1 MNKVLIKI
9 NSLKSKLNQWSRE
22 YYDLDKPTVS
32 DAEYDLV
39 LHELIAL
46 ENEYPQYITD
56 DSPTKRVGG
65 HVAKQFNKVKHEIP
79 MLSLSNQFSKE
90 EMEKFDNDVR
100 KATNS
105 NDITYNV
112 EPKIDGLSIS
122 LTYINGV
129 LTRALTRGDGEYGE
143 DVTNNVRT
151 IKAIPLSINTKLSPF
166 EVRGEVYLSFKE
178 FNHINDLIKDDE
190 KKFAN
195 PRNAAA
201 GSLRNLDSSVAASR
215 HLEAIVYY
223 IPNELNLRELHI
235 HEQSEVIKY
244 LKGLGF
250 KVAKEAIKCSGINQV
265 NEYINKLSN
274 IKDALLYPIDG
285 VVIKV
290 DDVNL
295 YDTLGRT
302 SKFPRWATAYKFP
315 PEIAQT
321 KLLNINANVGRTG
334 RITYVAELAPV
345 ALSGST
351 VAAATLHNAE
361 YIIDNDIRVGDTVKV
376 FKAAEIIPKVIG
388 PILDKRPNNTKV
400 FQPITK
406 CPICHSPL
414 EKQDEEVDQYCTNV
428 SCPARIVQSMI
439 HFTSK
444 RAMNIEN
451 LSEKNLQKLYDTN
464 IITSIQDIYH
474 WNNKRDTILSSELK
488 IKDKMFN
495 NILNNIES
503 SKHNSL
509 EKLIFAIGIRH
520 IGETTAKVLAKTF
533 RSIDAISKASIE
545 ELIKINDI
553 GSTVAVSIVD
563 YFKNEANQKLIS
575 DLKQV
580 GINTKYI
587 SNIDETKIDKN
598 SPYYQ
603 KTFVITGSFDIP
615 RHEIKKL
622 LEIKYDANVIDAI
635 TKNTNYLIVGE
646 NGGSKLEKAQ
656 KLNVTIINHKI
667 W

>member
-1 MNKVLIKI
+1 
-9 NSLKSKLNQWSRE
+9 
-22 YYDLDKPTVS
+22 LDKPTVS

-302 SKFPRWATAYKFP
+302 SKFPR
-315 PEIAQT
+315 
-321 KLLNINANVGRTG
+321 
-334 RITYVAELAPV
+334 
-345 ALSGST
+345 
-351 VAAATLHNAE
+351 
-361 YIIDNDIRVGDTVKV
+361 
-376 FKAAEIIPKVIG
+376 
-388 PILDKRPNNTKV
+388 
-400 FQPITK
+400 
-406 CPICHSPL
+406 
-414 EKQDEEVDQYCTNV
+414 
-428 SCPARIVQSMI
+428 
-439 HFTSK
+439 
-444 RAMNIEN
+444 
-451 LSEKNLQKLYDTN
+451 
-464 IITSIQDIYH
+464 
-474 WNNKRDTILSSELK
+474 
-488 IKDKMFN
+488 
-495 NILNNIES
+495 
-503 SKHNSL
+503 
-509 EKLIFAIGIRH
+509 
-520 IGETTAKVLAKTF
+520 
-533 RSIDAISKASIE
+533 
-545 ELIKINDI
+545 
-553 GSTVAVSIVD
+553 
-563 YFKNEANQKLIS
+563 
-575 DLKQV
+575 
-580 GINTKYI
+580 
-587 SNIDETKIDKN
+587 
-598 SPYYQ
+598 
-603 KTFVITGSFDIP
+603 
-615 RHEIKKL
+615 
-622 LEIKYDANVIDAI
+622 
-635 TKNTNYLIVGE
+635 
-646 NGGSKLEKAQ
+646 
-656 KLNVTIINHKI
+656 
-667 W
+667 